1 MISAS
6 FSGSSYTSKQYALA
20 LIEWAR
26 LNLEVAN
33 FGSNET
39 SEQMWW
45 FFEDENGPVSGR
57 DADLPSKADLE
68 QLVVSTSSAYD
79 LAKLRN
85 VRDELLFE
93 TDWWASSDLTMT
105 QERRDYRQSLRDI
118 TNTYSSLETVI
129 WPTKPS

>member
-20 LIEWAR
+20 LAEWAR
-26 LNLEVAN
+26 LNSEVAN
-33 FGSNET
+33 FGSDEK

-57 DADLPSKADLE
+57 DADLPSKSDLE
-68 QLVVSTSSAYD
+68 QLIPSASSDYEMT
-79 LAKLRN
+79 KLRG
-85 VRDELLFE
+85 VRNDLLSE

-105 QERRDYRQSLRDI
+105 QEQIDYRQSLRDI
-118 TNTYSSLETVI
+118 TNTYSSLDTVI
-129 WPTKPS
+129 WPNKPS

>member
-6 FSGSSYTSKQYALA
+6 FSNSSYTSKQYALA
-20 LIEWAR
+20 LFEWGKV
-26 LNLEVAN
+26 NSETVN

-39 SEQMWW
+39 SQQMWW

-57 DADLPSKADLE
+57 DADLPSKSDLE

-85 VRDELLFE
+85 ARDELLFE